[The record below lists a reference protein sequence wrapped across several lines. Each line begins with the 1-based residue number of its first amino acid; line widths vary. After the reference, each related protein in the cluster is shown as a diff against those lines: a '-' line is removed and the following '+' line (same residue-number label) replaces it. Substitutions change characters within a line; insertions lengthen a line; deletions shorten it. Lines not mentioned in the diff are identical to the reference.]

1 MIGPPV
7 LPSWEQEA
15 CDGQHET
22 HGERIVSQRKTC
34 IIIRSED
41 AHHNGEMGQ

>member
-7 LPSWEQEA
+7 LPPWEQEA
-15 CDGQHET
+15 YDGQHKT
-22 HGERIVSQRKTC
+22 HGERTVSQRKTY